1 MFVEN
6 YFVAETIFDVA
17 VIGGGPAGYSCA
29 FRAGQYGLNVALIEK
44 SDKLGGTCLHVGC
57 VPTKAMLFSA
67 FIFDHANEGAMYGID
82 NIGAGAVN
90 WPQVLKRK
98 NEIITKHTNGL
109 NYLVKKNKV
118 TRIQGY
124 GKLTGSAKDG
134 VHTVDVDVD
143 GQTQQVKAKK
153 LVLATGSDARMI
165 PGYQPSGKILTN
177 VEILSLDKM
186 PKSLIVIGSGAVGV
200 EFASIFNSFK
210 VPVTIIEMADRV
222 VPAEDADIS
231 KEFLRQYKKKG
242 IVCHTSAKMNK
253 IEETADGVNVHYT
266 TSDGKDNIQEA
277 EKVLIAIG
285 RAPRTSGFNIES
297 TKIEMDRTSIKVD
310 EYQQTAE
317 PGIYAIG
324 DIVAGLP
331 LLAHGGAMSGAVAA
345 AHIAGKYAK
354 PVTRNRIPACTYC
367 EPQIGS
373 VGLTEAMA
381 REQGRDIKVGK
392 FPLAGNSKAT
402 IVDAH
407 DGFVKVIADAKYGE
421 VLGVHIIG
429 PDATELIESA
439 VVAIESEMTIEE
451 LMFTQH
457 PHPTLSESLLD
468 GYASVYGMSLNA

>member
-1 MFVEN
+1 M
-6 YFVAETIFDVA
+6 
-17 VIGGGPAGYSCA
+17 
-29 FRAGQYGLNVALIEK
+29 
-44 SDKLGGTCLHVGC
+44 
-57 VPTKAMLFSA
+57 
-67 FIFDHANEGAMYGID
+67 
-82 NIGAGAVN
+82 
-90 WPQVLKRK
+90 
-98 NEIITKHTNGL
+98 
-109 NYLVKKNKV
+109 
-118 TRIQGY
+118 
-124 GKLTGSAKDG
+124 
-134 VHTVDVDVD
+134 
-143 GQTQQVKAKK
+143 
-153 LVLATGSDARMI
+153 
-165 PGYQPSGKILTN
+165 
-177 VEILSLDKM
+177 
-186 PKSLIVIGSGAVGV
+186 
-200 EFASIFNSFK
+200 EFASVFNSFK

-222 VPAEDADIS
+222 VPAEDADVS

-242 IVCHTSAKMNK
+242 ITVHVSAVMDK
-253 IEETADGVNVHYT
+253 IERTDTGVKVHYR

-277 EKVLIAIG
+277 DKVLIAIG
-285 RAPRTSGFNIES
+285 RAPRTAGIGLET

-331 LLAHGGAMSGAVAA
+331 LLAHGGAMSGAVVA

-354 PVTRNRIPACTYC
+354 PVSRNRIPACTYC

-373 VGLTEAMA
+373 IGLTEVMA

-402 IVDAH
+402 ILDAH

-429 PDATELIESA
+429 PYATELIAEA

-457 PHPTLSESLLD
+457 AHPTLSESLLD
-468 GYASVYGMSLNA
+468 GFSSVHGMSLNA